1 MVYELSTRDYAKRIW
16 DFMRPLYNVV
26 SMEFS
31 IETAQVRLLG
41 TFSLIKLLN
50 TTIVVSVLLL
60 CETCDCYVVTGGADP
75 LRCF

>member
-60 CETCDCYVVTGGADP
+60 CETCDCSVVTAGADP